1 MWSGSDSDLVC
12 QSNIKRLNCVSKYF
26 HFWAALHLEQDHI
39 LFHRSTIITM
49 TKRWMFITNDWYISF
64 RHELPIPCA
73 LQIWDTSGKRN
84 YLYVSSTERVSEI
97 TKFPLTALVIPT
109 IWSAVK
115 TRKSKRQIRTEWL
128 RRCEW
133 RLIRQAGNPNSM
145 MRLVESDQV
154 STTHPH
160 SVHSAHSE
168 HQPTKYHHDK
178 CQAKANMS
186 GNISLRWIKCK
197 YFVV

>member
-1 MWSGSDSDLVC
+1 MNRARLPSTVPPLPNASQTLLVILAERAGGGWGLCQGWLVTCGQAPILICYASQISKGS
-12 QSNIKRLNCVSKYF
+12 NVSPSISTFGQHSIWNRIIFCFLANRY
-26 HFWAALHLEQDHI
+26 
-39 LFHRSTIITM
+39 TIITM

-128 RRCEW
+128 
-133 RLIRQAGNPNSM
+133 SYVM
-145 MRLVESDQV
+145 
-154 STTHPH
+154 
-160 SVHSAHSE
+160 
-168 HQPTKYHHDK
+168 
-178 CQAKANMS
+178 
-186 GNISLRWIKCK
+186 
-197 YFVV
+197 